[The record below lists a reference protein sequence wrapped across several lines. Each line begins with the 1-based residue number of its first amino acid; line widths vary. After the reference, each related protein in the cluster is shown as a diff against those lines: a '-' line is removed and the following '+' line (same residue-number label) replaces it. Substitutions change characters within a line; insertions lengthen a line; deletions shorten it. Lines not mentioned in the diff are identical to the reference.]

1 MRKECQIS
9 NNFNKDINS
18 SDNLCPKNNDNNNN
32 NEKIFF
38 YRPFENT
45 HNNKEKEVILGIQK
59 YKTENSSNTTK
70 SNKSKS
76 LFIINEVLTK
86 EKKDE
91 ENKIESQDSL
101 LIKKRGRKQIKKNKK
116 VHSALD
122 DDNILRKI
130 QVHFISFITNFI
142 NDIIRAFLKYKNV
155 PLFKKIDYKLKK
167 TINQKYFKTM
177 KSLKIGEIIQMRPSP
192 KLKTHDGSVNKK
204 IYNEV
209 CSVFPYMKE
218 FLQQDFVNLFK
229 EYFYNK
235 NKIFIVNGK
244 IIPLSDKTK
253 TFNDLINKNYAFKEK
268 LKFIALNCFLD
279 DDTAINKFKFRTL
292 KDTKDKND

>member
-1 MRKECQIS
+1 MNNQINNNDNILLNKQENNKNNNVTYSKKTSSSDLIINEDSINKSFNNKFIKDNSLDKIQDTRKECQIS

-101 LIKKRGRKQIKKNKK
+101 LIKKRGRKQIKK
-116 VHSALD
+116 
-122 DDNILRKI
+122 
-130 QVHFISFITNFI
+130 
-142 NDIIRAFLKYKNV
+142 
-155 PLFKKIDYKLKK
+155 KLK
-167 TINQKYFKTM
+167 
-177 KSLKIGEIIQMRPSP
+177 SP
-192 KLKTHDGSVNKK
+192 
-204 IYNEV
+204 
-209 CSVFPYMKE
+209 
-218 FLQQDFVNLFK
+218 
-229 EYFYNK
+229 
-235 NKIFIVNGK
+235 
-244 IIPLSDKTK
+244 
-253 TFNDLINKNYAFKEK
+253 
-268 LKFIALNCFLD
+268 
-279 DDTAINKFKFRTL
+279 
-292 KDTKDKND
+292 